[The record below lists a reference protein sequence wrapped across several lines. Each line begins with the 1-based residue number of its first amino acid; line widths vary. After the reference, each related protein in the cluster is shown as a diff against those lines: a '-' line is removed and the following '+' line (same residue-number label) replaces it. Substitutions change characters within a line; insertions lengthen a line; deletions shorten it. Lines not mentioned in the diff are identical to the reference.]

1 MNKQS
6 STLLVGVIF
15 ILAAVGVWALHR
27 GEAIQPG
34 DPTITSQEIL
44 NHLSYLASDELQGR
58 EAGTPEGTQAARYIA
73 RQMEASG
80 IQPGGTEGYFQK
92 FNYISSLTLGQRNT
106 FRIRGSRQ
114 SFQVGEDFIP
124 LGFSSK
130 GSLTANVVFVG
141 YGFVIDDTITWN
153 DYEGVD
159 VNRKWVLILR
169 GGPEGDNPHSP
180 FEPHLALRKKV
191 LLARDHGAQGV
202 LLVTPEGDQEE
213 DELIPLRFDQS
224 QKGAGLPVLQIR
236 QAVANQILQ
245 SVGTDLKTVQSRLDS
260 TQQPQSIE
268 TPTWVSATVS
278 IRVNK
283 VRIANVIGIIP
294 GSDPLLK
301 KEYVVIG
308 AHFDHLG
315 LGGPGSG
322 SLVQDT
328 VAVHNGADDNASGTA
343 GVLEIGEQLAARKE
357 ELKRSVLLMGF
368 NAEEKGLLGS
378 KYFVEHP
385 TVPIKNVVAMI
396 NMDMIG
402 RMKDSS
408 LTVGGVGTSPDLK
421 TILTELNRNYNLKL
435 NFSEEGYGPSD
446 HASFYTQDIPVVF
459 FFTGVH
465 EDYHKPSDDPDKI
478 NFEGEVTVAN
488 LVTDVALYLSQ
499 AEEKLAF
506 TEAGPKE
513 AQSERRRFK
522 VTFGII
528 PAYASS
534 AVGLEIDGVK
544 SDGPADKAGMRKG
557 DIIIAIGGKDVKDI
571 YDYMYRLSELK
582 PGTVV
587 SVTIQRGTDTL
598 ELTVQL

>member
-1 MNKQS
+1 MNKQL
-6 STLLVGVIF
+6 STLLVGIIF
-15 ILAAVGVWALHR
+15 ILAAVGVWKLHR
-27 GEAIQPG
+27 GETIQPG
-34 DPTITSQEIL
+34 DPAITSQEIRD
-44 NHLSYLASDELQGR
+44 HIQYLASDQLKGR
-58 EAGTPEGTQAARYIA
+58 EAGTPEGDLAARYIA

-80 IQPGGTEGYFQK
+80 LEPAGTEGYYQK

-106 FRIRGSRQ
+106 FRIRGSQ
-114 SFQVGEDFIP
+114 ESFQVGRDFTP

-141 YGFVIDDTITWN
+141 YGFSIDDTITWN
-153 DYEGVD
+153 DYAGVD
-159 VNRKWVLILR
+159 VNRKWALIIR

-191 LLARDHGAQGV
+191 LMARDHGAQGV
-202 LLVTPEGDQEE
+202 LLVSPAGEK

-224 QKGAGLPVLQIR
+224 QRGAGLPVLQIR
-236 QAVANQILQ
+236 QEIANQILQ
-245 SVGTDLKTVQSRLDS
+245 SVGTDLMTVQARLDS
-260 TQQPQSIE
+260 TRQPQSVE

-278 IRVNK
+278 IRINR
-283 VRIANVIGIIP
+283 VRIANVVGVIP
-294 GSDPLLK
+294 GTDPVLK

-315 LGGPGSG
+315 MGGPGSG

-328 VAVHNGADDNASGTA
+328 MAVHNGADDNASGIT
-343 GVLEIGEQLAARKE
+343 GVLEIGEQLAARRE
-357 ELKRSVLLMGF
+357 ELKRSILLMGF

-385 TVPIKNVVAMI
+385 TVPLKNIVAMI

-446 HASFYTQDIPVVF
+446 HASFYTQDVPVVF

-465 EDYHKPSDDPDKI
+465 EDYHKPTDDVDKI
-478 NFEGEVTVAN
+478 NLHGEVTVAN
-488 LVTDVALYLSQ
+488 LATDLALYLSEV
-499 AEEKLAF
+499 EERPSF

-534 AVGLEIDGVK
+534 ATGLEIDGVK
-544 SDGPADKAGMRKG
+544 TGGPADKAGLKKG

-582 PGTVV
+582 PGEEVV
-587 SVTIQRGTDTL
+587 VTIQRGTETL
-598 ELTVQL
+598 ELTIQL

>member
-1 MNKQS
+1 MNKQL
-6 STLLVGVIF
+6 STLLVGIIF
-15 ILAAVGVWALHR
+15 ISAAVGVWKLHQ

-34 DPTITSQEIL
+34 DPAITSQEL
-44 NHLSYLASDELQGR
+44 LDHLHYLASNELKGR
-58 EAGTPEGTQAARYIA
+58 EAGTPEGSQAARYVA

-80 IQPGGTEGYFQK
+80 IQPAGTEGYFQK

-106 FRIRGSRQ
+106 FRIRGSRK
-114 SFQVGEDFIP
+114 SFRVGEDFTP

-141 YGFVIDDTITWN
+141 YGFSIDDSITWN
-153 DYEGVD
+153 DYEDVD
-159 VNRKWVLILR
+159 VNRKWALIIR

-191 LLARDHGAQGV
+191 LVARDHGAQGV
-202 LLVTPEGDQEE
+202 LLVSPVVDKEK

-224 QKGAGLPVLQIR
+224 QRGAGLPVLQIR
-236 QAVANQILQ
+236 QEIANQILQ
-245 SVGTDLKTVQSRLDS
+245 SVGLDLKTVQARLDS
-260 TQQPQSIE
+260 TRQPQSIE

-278 IRVNK
+278 IRKNK
-283 VRIANVIGIIP
+283 VRIANVIGVIP
-294 GSDPLLK
+294 GTDPMLK

-315 LGGPGSG
+315 MGGPGSG
-322 SLVQDT
+322 SLAQDT
-328 VAVHNGADDNASGTA
+328 MAVHNGADDNASGIT
-343 GVLEIGEQLAARKE
+343 GVLEIGEQLAARRE

-385 TVPIKNVVAMI
+385 TVPLKNIAAMI

-408 LTVGGVGTSPDLK
+408 LTIGGVGTSPGLK
-421 TILTELNRNYNLKL
+421 TILNELNRNYNLKL

-446 HASFYTQDIPVVF
+446 HASFYTQDVPVVF

-465 EDYHKPSDDPDKI
+465 EDYHKPTDDVDKI
-478 NFEGEVTVAN
+478 NLEGEITVAN
-488 LVTDVALYLSQ
+488 LATDLALYLSQ
-499 AEEKLAF
+499 VAERPTF

-534 AVGLEIDGVK
+534 ATGLEIDGVK
-544 SDGPADKAGMRKG
+544 TGGPADKAGLKKG

-582 PGTVV
+582 PGEVV
-587 SVTIQRGTDTL
+587 SVTIQRGTETL
-598 ELTVQL
+598 EFSVQL